1 MKILKHGKKF
11 NKEKIVTCD
20 LCGCKFEYD
29 DNDIILDKS
38 YTTINFSMFPPTRK
52 TYIKCPECNADILL
66 GITN

>member
-29 DNDIILDKS
+29 NNDTETEKS
-38 YTTINFSMFPPTRK
+38 FCFMTYPPTYK
-52 TYIKCPECNADILL
+52 TYVN
-66 GITN
+66 

>member
-29 DNDIILDKS
+29 NNDTETEKS
-38 YTTINFSMFPPTRK
+38 FCFTSFPPQYK
-52 TYIKCPECNADILL
+52 TYVKCPECDKEICL
-66 GITN
+66 GTKIVN